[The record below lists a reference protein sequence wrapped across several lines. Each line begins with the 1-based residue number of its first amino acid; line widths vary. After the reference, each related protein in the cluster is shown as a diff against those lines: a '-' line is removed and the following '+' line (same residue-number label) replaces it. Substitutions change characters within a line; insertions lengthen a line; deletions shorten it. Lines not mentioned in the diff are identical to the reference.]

1 MELMGSTTS
10 KQPSDYDRVKE
21 VKEFDNT
28 KSGVK
33 GLLDSGLVRIPRI
46 FIHSPEHLQNS
57 ISTTDI
63 SDDELQI
70 PVIDLQGFESCRPA
84 ELLNNICKASMTWG
98 FFQMVNH
105 GISKSVMEKMIEG
118 IKSFHEQPKEVKM
131 EWYSRDPKRKVRYYC
146 NGDLHVSKAANWR
159 DSIACSF
166 DDGLL
171 DSNALPLVC
180 R

>member
-1 MELMGSTTS
+1 MCSSSRT
-10 KQPSDYDRVKE
+10 KQPSDHDRVKE

-33 GLLDSGLVRIPRI
+33 GLLDSGLLKIPRI
-46 FIHSPEHLQNS
+46 FIHPPQDLQNTT
-57 ISTTDI
+57 STTDI
-63 SDDELQI
+63 SATELQI
-70 PVIDLQGFESCRPA
+70 PVIDLQGFEISRRA
-84 ELLNNICKASMTWG
+84 EIVNEICKASSTWG

-105 GISKSVMEKMIEG
+105 GISQSIMEKMIQG
-118 IKSFHEQPKEVKM
+118 IKNFHEQSKEVKM
-131 EWYSRDPKRKVRYYC
+131 EWYSRDPKHKVRYYS

-166 DDGLL
+166 EDGLL
-171 DSNALPLVC
+171 DSDALPLVC